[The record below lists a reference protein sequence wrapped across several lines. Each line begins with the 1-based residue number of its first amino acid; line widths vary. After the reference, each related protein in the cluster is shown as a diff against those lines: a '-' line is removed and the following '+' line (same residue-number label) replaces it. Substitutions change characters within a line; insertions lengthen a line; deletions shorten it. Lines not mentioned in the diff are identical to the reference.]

1 MEDLYEEL
9 TKIKFVHLGRN
20 PIKKD
25 GWKLLKQHFKNELIN
40 EEKSFVLTNL
50 SLSMYDS
57 DKKLVQGAKL
67 ESSFLEELTFI
78 ILKMEVVDLSGQTNL
93 NWTKFHDIVKDEIE
107 NWKEEFGQIKLKRLI
122 LDNCNIKTIDMKEK
136 LEEILS
142 STNVELKFS
151 QDETDNSSYPCFIPC
166 CC

>member
-25 GWKLLKQHFKNELIN
+25 GWKFLKDHIKN

-50 SLSMYDS
+50 SLSMCDS
-57 DKKLVQGAKL
+57 EKKLVQGAKL

-122 LDNCNIKTIDMKEK
+122 LDNCNIKEKDIEK
-136 LEEILS
+136 LEEVLS